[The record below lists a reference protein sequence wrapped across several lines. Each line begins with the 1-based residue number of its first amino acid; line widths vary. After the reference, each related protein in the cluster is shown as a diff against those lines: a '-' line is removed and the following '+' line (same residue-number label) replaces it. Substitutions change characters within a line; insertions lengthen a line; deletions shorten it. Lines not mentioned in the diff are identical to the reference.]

1 MLTLNSACETVQL
14 RIAER
19 ILTDIPIEDL
29 TTNLE
34 EDGLSTFETDD
45 HSENPPTDIVAFNEL
60 RSCADLFR
68 LKKRGLLDLSP
79 TFQRDFVWPPMA
91 QTRFIDSLMKGLP
104 IPSMCFAHDWKR
116 DQYQV
121 IDGLQR
127 ISTIVKFLDEDE
139 QWRLSNEED
148 IEPKIAGKTVSEIR
162 EGSPSLRKYYDRVE
176 NMSIP
181 VTILRCDMS
190 KTSHSE
196 YVFTIFHRLNTGGS
210 KLNNQEIRNCI
221 FNGSFNNLLAKLDCN
236 PKWRKLNRM
245 KPELNYRY
253 TKQELILRLFAFHDN
268 FKGYGGRL
276 SKFLNEY
283 MRKHRYEK
291 EEFLVRKERL
301 FNETVDI
308 ALTKI
313 WEGNAPDKINVSIF
327 EATLV
332 GVAANIQF
340 LSGATDAECKARFQ
354 ELIASSAFTPEKLKE
369 GLSGKPRV
377 IERMTTAIDIF
388 GPDGH

>member
-1 MLTLNSACETVQL
+1 LLTPNPATETVQL
-14 RIAER
+14 RIEER
-19 ILTDIPIEDL
+19 ILTDIPIDDL

-116 DQYQV
+116 DHYQV

-127 ISTIVKFLDEDE
+127 ISTIVKFLNEDE

-221 FNGSFNNLLAKLDCN
+221 FNGSFNNLLAKLDSN
-236 PKWRKLNRM
+236 PNWRKLNRM
-245 KPELNYRY
+245 KPAQNYRY

-291 EEFLVRKERL
+291 EEFLIRKERL
-301 FNETVDI
+301 FNETVDV

-313 WEGNAPDKINVSIF
+313 WNGDAPDKINVSVF

-332 GVAANIQF
+332 GVAANIQ
-340 LSGATDAECKARFQ
+340 LLREASGAECRARFQ
-354 ELIASSAFTPEKLKE
+354 QLINSNAFTPEKLKE

-388 GPDGH
+388 GPNGH